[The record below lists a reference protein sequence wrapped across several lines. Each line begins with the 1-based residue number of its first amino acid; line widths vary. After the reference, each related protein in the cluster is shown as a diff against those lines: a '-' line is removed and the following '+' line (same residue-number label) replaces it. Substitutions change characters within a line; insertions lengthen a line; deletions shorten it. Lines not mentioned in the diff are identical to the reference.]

1 MDGHLDR
8 RTNLRQLD
16 FVQRMVSIDEALIRW
31 WSPRSVFNRLTL
43 PPRPAREGIMTVVR
57 PYPKCTPE
65 ISGIEFDW
73 AMAKALVQFYS
84 H

>member
-16 FVQRMVSIDEALIRW
+16 FVQRMVSIDEALIRL
-31 WSPRSVFNRLTL
+31 WSPRSVPNLTL
-43 PPRPAREGIMTVVR
+43 PPRPAHEGMTVVHF
-57 PYPKCTPE
+57 YPKCTPE
-65 ISGIEFDW
+65 MGGIEFDW

>member
-43 PPRPAREGIMTVVR
+43 PQRPAREGIR
-57 PYPKCTPE
+57 YYPKYTPE
-65 ISGIEFDW
+65 ISGSGIEFNW
-73 AMAKALVQFYS
+73 ALAKALVQFYS
-84 H
+84 R